1 MADTT
6 IDTVA
11 IEFEGNVEDFST
23 SVDKLISFMNNLK
36 KSTKEGTE
44 QLSRL
49 SSSVKNINDNTKN
62 LEKQSKETK
71 KSTMNWAKYGVAITA
86 AALGIGKATKSS
98 SEALAT
104 QIRFNSV
111 FNTTEGQLQ
120 QATTWV
126 DNFTD
131 ALYLDKQEVQGAITT
146 FKQLTTNMG
155 IPNDTANL
163 MSKNL
168 TQIGYDLAA
177 FTNIPVSEV
186 FTALTSGIG
195 GEAEA
200 MKRFGV
206 MLNEA
211 TLQNTLYANG
221 INRTVS
227 ELSSAQRAELMYY
240 QIMQATTAQQ
250 GYAAKTLM
258 QPANALVIVKTQF
271 TNLARAIGNI
281 FLPILMAMIPYVI
294 AITQLLTEL
303 AQAIANFFGFKID
316 FNAPKIETDLGGI
329 SSGIG
334 DIGDTAGDTGKKIQN
349 MLRDFDELHVVNF
362 DNGTSG
368 GSGSGIGAGA
378 GAGGSLGLP
387 LQDYDA
393 LAGLQDEISKKVEKI
408 KNFIKEMKDY
418 IVAIGFALA
427 GFALGKFIQDLAKG
441 TGLAKLL
448 KKNLFALGTAFI
460 AGGGYLIGSAFFDM
474 YENGLTLNNMIK
486 LIIGSMITFT
496 GVYMVLTKL
505 KSVGLYQKLFGS
517 TNLLKATSGV
527 TLGIVA
533 LILAVTLF
541 AKAAKGGEEGA
552 NAVALGLTAM
562 GIAAGIFFLAGSPAL
577 ALIVAIAAAG
587 VLLVGTIQT
596 IIQAFQHLS
605 DSSVEIK
612 SPFENISND
621 IKWLTDTL
629 SGAADSI
636 TSDFETIS
644 SSANTEFSSVGNSV
658 GSTVTGIDTSLN
670 TDLQKVLEMS
680 GMSIEEYN
688 KNVSSSFGDTGT
700 SVNGT
705 VSNIDQYLNEDLVK
719 YLEASGVDI
728 EEYKDKLQKEF
739 GETDI
744 NTSTTINSIKQ
755 SLDSLNP
762 EIQKNEETFGNLNT
776 TTQGILEEVDK
787 EVSNKTGSMATSF
800 KDMADKAKEYSG
812 NTKTALEGINKTE
825 IKKPHFSWKSTVQEG
840 LSVALKGVL
849 SAFGMATALP
859 ALNIQWFATGGFP
872 EKGELF
878 VANENA
884 PEMIGK
890 MGNRNV
896 VANNQ
901 QITQGIASAVYDA
914 IVDANLGGDSGD
926 TYVYVGDRQITD
938 VITKRQKRNNDK
950 FGR

>member
-126 DNFTD
+126 DNFTN
-131 ALYLDKQEVQGAITT
+131 ALYLDKQEVRGAITT

-155 IPNDTANL
+155 ISNDTANL

-227 ELSSAQRAELMYY
+227 ELNSAQRAELMYY

-271 TNLARAIGNI
+271 INLARAIGNI

-303 AQAIANFFGFKID
+303 AQAIANFFGLKID
-316 FNAPKIETDLGGI
+316 FNAPQIETDLGGI

-334 DIGDTAGDTGKKIQN
+334 DIGDTAGEADKKIKN
-349 MLRDFDELHVVNF
+349 MLRDFDELHVVDF
-362 DNGTSG
+362 GDNTTG
-368 GSGSGIGAGA
+368 GSGGGTGT

-393 LAGLQDEISKKVEKI
+393 LSGLQDEITEKVEKAKQIIATIKDYIIAIGLGIAAWKLFNVVGDLIEMLGLI
-408 KNFIKEMKDY
+408 KNFSK
-418 IVAIGFALA
+418 
-427 GFALGKFIQDLAKG
+427 
-441 TGLAKLL
+441 T
-448 KKNLFALGTAFI
+448 LFALGSATI
-460 AGGGYLIGSAFFDM
+460 AIGLYLTFAGTSQQLTEGTNIENFMKATLGNLATGIGATLLAHSMGAGWKM
-474 YENGLTLNNMIK
+474 ALAIGLTITVFLEAFNFGIALGDLIAQAIGLDEIDINEYMEKWNFTPDEATLTEKLGFAAQVIWDTLKNAIK
-486 LIIGSMITFT
+486 EKMGIDGESFAKSIGISIVTALISGIVIAI
-496 GVYMVLTKL
+496 
-505 KSVGLYQKLFGS
+505 VGIPGAIATLFGVAVGALS
-517 TNLLKATSGV
+517 
-527 TLGIVA
+527 LGFGLV
-533 LILAVTLF
+533 L
-541 AKAAKGGEEGA
+541 
-552 NAVALGLTAM
+552 NQLGLNW
-562 GIAAGIFFLAGSPAL
+562 
-577 ALIVAIAAAG
+577 
-587 VLLVGTIQT
+587 
-596 IIQAFQHLS
+596 
-605 DSSVEIK
+605 
-612 SPFENISND
+612 ENIKQWFTN
-621 IKWLTDTL
+621 
-629 SGAADSI
+629 A
-636 TSDFETIS
+636 
-644 SSANTEFSSVGNSV
+644 GN
-658 GSTVTGIDTSLN
+658 N
-670 TDLQKVLEMS
+670 
-680 GMSIEEYN
+680 
-688 KNVSSSFGDTGT
+688 
-700 SVNGT
+700 
-705 VSNIDQYLNEDLVK
+705 
-719 YLEASGVDI
+719 
-728 EEYKDKLQKEF
+728 
-739 GETDI
+739 
-744 NTSTTINSIKQ
+744 IKQ
-755 SLDSLNP
+755 W
-762 EIQKNEETFGNLNT
+762 
-776 TTQGILEEVDK
+776 
-787 EVSNKTGSMATSF
+787 F
-800 KDMADKAKEYSG
+800 KDRFQDVKDFCSWIQDIVVNFFKDRIEDIVEFK
-812 NTKTALEGINKTE
+812 NNFVNKFTE
-825 IKKPHFSWKSTVQEG
+825 IKDSAVSKITEIKDNIIQKFTDIKDGIEEKINNAKEIVKNAIDAIKGFFNFSWQLPDIKLPRFKWTSQPASG
-840 LSVALKGVL
+840 WMANVL
-849 SAFGMATALP
+849 SALNLP
-859 ALNIQWFATGGFP
+859 TSLPKLNVEWVSGYATGGFP
-872 EKGELF
+872 KKGELF

-901 QITQGIASAVYDA
+901 QITTGIANAVYDA
-914 IVDANLGGDSGD
+914 IVSANLGGNNGD
-926 TYVYVGDRQITD
+926 TYVYVGDKQITD
-938 VITKRQKRNNDK
+938 VITKRQKSNNDK

>member
-49 SSSVKNINDNTKN
+49 SSSVKNINDNSKN
-62 LEKQSKETK
+62 LEKQSKQTK
-71 KSTMNWAKYGVAITA
+71 QSTMNWAKYGVAITA

-120 QATTWV
+120 QATAWV
-126 DNFTD
+126 DNFTN
-131 ALYLDKQEVQGAITT
+131 ALYLDKQEVRGAITT

-155 IPNDTANL
+155 ISNDTANL

-211 TLQNTLYANG
+211 TLQQTLYANG

-316 FNAPKIETDLGGI
+316 FNAPQIETDLGGI

-334 DIGDTAGDTGKKIQN
+334 DIGDTAGEADKKIKN
-349 MLRDFDELHVVNF
+349 MLRDFDELHVVDFGN
-362 DNGTSG
+362 DTS
-368 GSGSGIGAGA
+368 SGSGGGTGT

-393 LAGLQDEISKKVEKI
+393 LSGLQDEITEKVEKI
-408 KNFIKEMKDY
+408 KNFIKEIKDY
-418 IVAIGFALA
+418 IIAIG
-427 GFALGKFIQDLAKG
+427 LGIAAWKLFNVVGNLIEML
-441 TGLAKLL
+441 GLI
-448 KKNLFALGTAFI
+448 KNFSKTLFALGTATI
-460 AGGGYLIGSAFFDM
+460 AIGLYLTFAGTSQQLTEGTNIENFMKATLGNLATGIGATLLAHSMGAGWKM
-474 YENGLTLNNMIK
+474 ALAIGLTITVFLEAFNFGIALGDLIAQAIGLDEIDINEYMEKWNFTPDEATLTEKLGFAAQVIWDTLKNAIK
-486 LIIGSMITFT
+486 EKMGIDGESFAKSIGISIVTALISGIVIAI
-496 GVYMVLTKL
+496 
-505 KSVGLYQKLFGS
+505 VGIPGAIATLFGVAVGALS
-517 TNLLKATSGV
+517 
-527 TLGIVA
+527 LGFGLV
-533 LILAVTLF
+533 L
-541 AKAAKGGEEGA
+541 
-552 NAVALGLTAM
+552 NQLGLNW
-562 GIAAGIFFLAGSPAL
+562 
-577 ALIVAIAAAG
+577 
-587 VLLVGTIQT
+587 
-596 IIQAFQHLS
+596 
-605 DSSVEIK
+605 
-612 SPFENISND
+612 ENIKQWFTNASN
-621 IKWLTDTL
+621 
-629 SGAADSI
+629 
-636 TSDFETIS
+636 
-644 SSANTEFSSVGNSV
+644 N
-658 GSTVTGIDTSLN
+658 
-670 TDLQKVLEMS
+670 
-680 GMSIEEYN
+680 
-688 KNVSSSFGDTGT
+688 
-700 SVNGT
+700 
-705 VSNIDQYLNEDLVK
+705 
-719 YLEASGVDI
+719 
-728 EEYKDKLQKEF
+728 
-739 GETDI
+739 
-744 NTSTTINSIKQ
+744 IKQ
-755 SLDSLNP
+755 W
-762 EIQKNEETFGNLNT
+762 
-776 TTQGILEEVDK
+776 
-787 EVSNKTGSMATSF
+787 F
-800 KDMADKAKEYSG
+800 KDRFQDVKDFCSWIQDIVVNFFKDRIEDIVEFK
-812 NTKTALEGINKTE
+812 NNFVNKFTE
-825 IKKPHFSWKSTVQEG
+825 IKDSAVSKITEIKDNIIQKFTDIKDGIEEKINNAKEIVKNAIDAIKGFFNFSWQLPDIKLPRFKWTSQPASG
-840 LSVALKGVL
+840 WMANVL
-849 SAFGMATALP
+849 SALNLP
-859 ALNIQWFATGGFP
+859 TSLPKLNVEWVSGYATGGFP
-872 EKGELF
+872 KKGELF

-901 QITQGIASAVYDA
+901 QITTGIANAVYDA
-914 IVDANLGGDSGD
+914 IVSANLGGNNGD
-926 TYVYVGDRQITD
+926 TYVYVGDKQITD
-938 VITKRQKRNNDK
+938 VITKRQKSNNDK

>member
-1 MADTT
+1 MAETT

-11 IEFEGNVEDFST
+11 IEFEGNVNSL
-23 SVDKLISFMNNLK
+23 SANVDKLISIMESLK
-36 KSTKEGTE
+36 NATKEGTE
-44 QLSRL
+44 QLSRF
-49 SSSVKNINDNTKN
+49 SSSVKNIDKN
-62 LEKQSKETK
+62 INNINKQGNEAK
-71 KSTMNWAKYGVAITA
+71 KSSMNWAKYGVAITA
-86 AALGIGKATKSS
+86 AVVAIGKATKSS
-98 SEALAT
+98 ANYLAT
-104 QIRFNSV
+104 QTRFNSV
-111 FNTTEGQLQ
+111 FGGTEEQLRK
-120 QATTWV
+120 ATQWTE
-126 DNFTD
+126 NYTN
-131 ALYLDKQEVQGAITT
+131 ALYLDKQEVQSAITT

-155 IPNDTANL
+155 ISNDNANL

-211 TLQNTLYANG
+211 TLQQTLYANG

-303 AQAIANFFGFKID
+303 AQAIANFFGLKID
-316 FNAPKIETDLGGI
+316 FNAPQIETDLGGI

-334 DIGDTAGDTGKKIQN
+334 DIGDTAGEADKKIKN

-393 LAGLQDEISKKVEKI
+393 LEGLQDEISEKIEKI

-448 KKNLFALGTAFI
+448 KENLFALG
-460 AGGGYLIGSAFFDM
+460 AG
-474 YENGLTLNNMIK
+474 T
-486 LIIGSMITFT
+486 
-496 GVYMVLTKL
+496 
-505 KSVGLYQKLFGS
+505 
-517 TNLLKATSGV
+517 
-527 TLGIVA
+527 
-533 LILAVTLF
+533 
-541 AKAAKGGEEGA
+541 
-552 NAVALGLTAM
+552 VALGLYLTFSGTKGQLTEGTNIENFMKATLGNLATGM
-562 GIAAGIFFLAGSPAL
+562 GATLLAHSMGASWKMALAVGLTITVFLEAFNFGIALGDLIAQAIGLDEIDINEYMKKWNFTPDEATLIEKLGFAAQVIWDTLKNAIKEKIGIDGENFAKSIGIAIVTALIGGIVIAIAGIPGAIATLFG
-577 ALIVAIAAAG
+577 VAIGALSLG
-587 VLLVGTIQT
+587 FGLVLNQLG
-596 IIQAFQHLS
+596 LNW
-605 DSSVEIK
+605 
-612 SPFENISND
+612 ENIKQWFTNA
-621 IKWLTDTL
+621 
-629 SGAADSI
+629 G
-636 TSDFETIS
+636 
-644 SSANTEFSSVGNSV
+644 
-658 GSTVTGIDTSLN
+658 
-670 TDLQKVLEMS
+670 
-680 GMSIEEYN
+680 
-688 KNVSSSFGDTGT
+688 
-700 SVNGT
+700 
-705 VSNIDQYLNEDLVK
+705 
-719 YLEASGVDI
+719 
-728 EEYKDKLQKEF
+728 
-739 GETDI
+739 
-744 NTSTTINSIKQ
+744 NSIKQ
-755 SLDSLNP
+755 W
-762 EIQKNEETFGNLNT
+762 
-776 TTQGILEEVDK
+776 
-787 EVSNKTGSMATSF
+787 F
-800 KDMADKAKEYSG
+800 KDRFQDVKDFCSWIQDIVVNFFKDRIEDIVKFK
-812 NTKTALEGINKTE
+812 NNFINKFTE
-825 IKKPHFSWKSTVQEG
+825 IKDSAVSKITEIKDNIIQKFTDIKDGIEEKINNAKEIVKNAIDTIKGFFNFSWQLPDIKLPHFKWTSQPASGWM
-840 LSVALKGVL
+840 ANVL
-849 SAFGMATALP
+849 SALNLP
-859 ALNIQWFATGGFP
+859 TSLPKLNVEWYATGGFP
-872 EKGELF
+872 KKGELF
-878 VANENA
+878 VMNENG
-884 PEMIGK
+884 PEMAGK

-901 QITQGIASAVYDA
+901 QITTAIANAVYDA
-914 IVDANLGGDSGD
+914 IVSANLGGDNGD

>member
-120 QATTWV
+120 QATAWV
-126 DNFTD
+126 DNFTN

-155 IPNDTANL
+155 ITNDTANL

-211 TLQNTLYANG
+211 TLQQTLYANG

-303 AQAIANFFGFKID
+303 AQAIANFFGLKID
-316 FNAPKIETDLGGI
+316 FNAPQIETDLGGI

-334 DIGDTAGDTGKKIQN
+334 DIGDTAGEADKKIKN
-349 MLRDFDELHVVNF
+349 MLRDFDELHVVDF
-362 DNGTSG
+362 GDNTTG
-368 GSGSGIGAGA
+368 GSGGGTGT

-393 LAGLQDEISKKVEKI
+393 LSGLQDEITEKVEKI
-408 KNFIKEMKDY
+408 KNFIKEIKDY
-418 IVAIGFALA
+418 IIAIGFAIA
-427 GFALGKFIQDLAKG
+427 GFALGKFIQDLANG
-441 TGLAKLL
+441 TGWAKLL
-448 KKNLFALGTAFI
+448 KENLFALGTAFI
-460 AGGGYLIGSAFFDM
+460 AGGGYLIGSAFSDM
-474 YENGLTLNNMIK
+474 YENGLTLNNMIR
-486 LIIGSMITFT
+486 LIIGSMVTFT
-496 GVYMVLTKL
+496 GVYMVLTNL

-517 TNLLKATSGV
+517 TDILKATSGV

-533 LILAVTLF
+533 LILAVTSF
-541 AKAAKGGEEGA
+541 AKAAQGGEKGA
-552 NAVALGLTAM
+552 KAVAIGLYAL
-562 GIAAGIFFLAGSPAL
+562 AAAAVAFTIAGSPVIASL
-577 ALIVAIAAAG
+577 TAITVIG
-587 VLLVGTIQT
+587 MVVVGTIQS
-596 IIQAFQHLS
+596 IVQAFQHLA
-605 DSSVEIK
+605 DRSVEIK
-612 SPFENISND
+612 NPLENLSND
-621 IKWLTDTL
+621 FKWLKDTI
-629 SGAADSI
+629 SGTTDSI
-636 TSDFETIS
+636 TSDFNNIS
-644 SSANTEFSSVGNSV
+644 SSAGTEFGAVSGSV
-658 GSTVTGIDTSLN
+658 GSNIDKVDDYLN
-670 TDLQKVLEMS
+670 TDL
-680 GMSIEEYN
+680 
-688 KNVSSSFGDTGT
+688 KNYLDTSKLNFEDYKT
-700 SVNGT
+700 SVSKSFDET
-705 VSNIDQYLNEDLVK
+705 NI
-719 YLEASGVDI
+719 SGKNYIDNMKKNLI
-728 EEYKDKLQKEF
+728 
-739 GETDI
+739 
-744 NTSTTINSIKQ
+744 
-755 SLDSLNP
+755 SLDIPILSSKTSF
-762 EIQKNEETFGNLNT
+762 ENLNT
-776 TTQGILEEVDK
+776 TTKGVLENVDK
-787 EVSNKTGSMATSF
+787 EVSNKTSSMATSF
-800 KDMADKAKEYSG
+800 KDMADKAKEYSD
-812 NTKTALEGINKTE
+812 NTKTSLEGINRTQIKTP
-825 IKKPHFSWKSTVQEG
+825 KFSWSSG
-840 LSVALKGVL
+840 NSNLSGALKSL
-849 SAFGMATALP
+849 LTSFGMETALP
-859 ALNIQWFATGGFP
+859 VLNVKWYATGGFP

-896 VANNQ
+896 VATNQ

-950 FGR
+950 YGR